1 MTSIKYNRYRT
12 QEYDKHKDMIY
23 DKHKDMINDKHKD
36 MINVEY
42 RCKCKIYNT
51 KYKNNNNIKIIL
63 DKVK

>member
-1 MTSIKYNRYRT
+1 MTSIKYNRYRK
-12 QEYDKHKDMIY
+12 QEYDKHKDA
-23 DKHKDMINDKHKD
+23 
-36 MINVEY
+36 INVEY